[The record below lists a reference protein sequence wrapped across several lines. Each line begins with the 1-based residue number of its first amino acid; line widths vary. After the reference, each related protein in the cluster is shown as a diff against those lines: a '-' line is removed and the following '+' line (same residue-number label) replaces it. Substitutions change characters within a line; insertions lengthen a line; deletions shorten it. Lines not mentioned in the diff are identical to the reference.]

1 MSTSTGYQNDYFQKT
16 KKDKKTVTVSA
27 HLSVLV
33 HASYQI
39 YKLLHHHLIL
49 GLFSD
54 MSLLCHFI
62 IAAIIAPSLYCHNY
76 IPTSKPQQ

>member
-16 KKDKKTVTVSA
+16 KKRQEDCNCKCTF
-27 HLSVLV
+27 LV

-62 IAAIIAPSLYCHNY
+62 IAAIIAPSLYYHTAFY
-76 IPTSKPQQ
+76 TKI